1 MELGE
6 LVSFY
11 RKQAGLTIDELVER
25 SGVPKGTLTKII
37 GGNTKAPTLSNMKA
51 IAHALGLRLSDFD
64 DGPQSVSIFTP
75 SEQGIIKK
83 YRSLDGPGQEAV
95 DAILDCEHRRCQ
107 DERRHPEKVVE
118 LFPTRKYLQSAT
130 AGYGDFNDDASY
142 EMIDLVRRP
151 PVGTSFIVTVNG
163 DSMEPTYH
171 DGDQLFVRA
180 QERVEL
186 GDIGLFTQGPKL
198 YIKESGPDGLISHN
212 EAYEL
217 ITGTEDEPIRAQGK
231 ILGVCSDEY
240 LLMN

>member
-1 MELGE
+1 MWLDRLKELKKASGFTTKE
-6 LVSFY
+6 L
-11 RKQAGLTIDELVER
+11 ADR
-25 SGVPKGTLTKII
+25 SGLPG
-37 GGNTKAPTLSNMKA
+37 PTLEKIFAGSTKDPKLETMRC
-51 IAHALGLRLSDFD
+51 LVYSMGFTLD
-64 DGPQSVSIFTP
+64 DLIETPGKNGRFTP
-75 SEQGIIKK
+75 TEQGIIKK

-95 DAILDCEHRRCQ
+95 NAILDCEHRRCQ
-107 DERRHPEKVVE
+107 DERQRPEKVVE

-130 AGYGDFNDDASY
+130 AGYGDFNDDGSY
-142 EMIDLVRRP
+142 EMIDLVKRP

-198 YIKESGPDGLISHN
+198 YVKESGPDGLISHN

-231 ILGVCSDEY
+231 IIGVCSEDY
-240 LLMN
+240 LEA